1 MSTVYFIIQQTM
13 FFAVPLL
20 VVSLGGLFS
29 EKCGITNIA
38 LEGIM
43 IFGAF
48 AGVITINLLG
58 GIIPGQ
64 ILLLLAVFVA
74 ATVGGLYSLL
84 HAWAS
89 IRLKADQT
97 ISGTALNLFA
107 PAFCIFTARALFGA
121 RQVQFTDTFHITK
134 VPLLGDIP
142 VIGKMFFQNCY
153 ISTYIGILILIATAF
168 IFAKTR
174 FGMRLS
180 ACGEHPEAAAS
191 VGIPVAKMRYAGVL
205 LSGVLGGIGGIIFV
219 VPVSTNFDA
228 TVAGYGFLALA
239 VLILGKWKPSKILFA
254 AFFFGLLKALSSAY
268 SGISFLSKLPIPSEI
283 YKMVPYL
290 ITLSVLAASSGQ
302 SRAPKALGTV
312 YDDGNKPTGKKKK
325 AIIAVILAVAVA
337 ICSVS
342 AVMFPIAEKKKNAV
356 SNGYGAKIALLVE
369 SGTTVDDKS
378 YMQSIWEGI
387 IHYADESGQTRK
399 YYQTKDNSEE
409 SLRKCAELAIKG
421 NAECIIGASMYE
433 NTFGTLQ
440 SLYPDIM
447 FLLFD
452 GEPKDLKT
460 GKVSYSPNSIAVRFA
475 EEQAGFLAGY
485 AAVMD
490 GFRNLGF
497 VGGVALPAVIRYGY
511 GFVAGCDYA
520 AQKLNLKQGDVNIKY
535 NYAGTFVPNPESQ
548 AMASAWY
555 HGGVEVIFA
564 CAGGLG
570 NSIIKSAENANKY
583 VIEVDQDKSEASET
597 IITSATKD
605 LDYALK
611 ILLTAWKDG
620 NLTLGKNMC
629 LSTKE
634 NCVGLPMK
642 TSRFRTFSDEDYQK
656 IYSEIASDKV
666 KVAPVST
673 SDAPEWS
680 QLKCVNLE
688 FVK

>member
-1 MSTVYFIIQQTM
+1 MSTVYFIVQQTM

-43 IFGAF
+43 IMGAF
-48 AGVITINLLG
+48 SGVVTIHMLN

-64 ILLLLAVFVA
+64 LLLLLAILVA
-74 ATVGGLYSLL
+74 AVVGGVYSLF

-121 RQVQFTDTFHITK
+121 RQVHFTDTFHIFK
-134 VPLLGDIP
+134 VPVLGDIP
-142 VIGKMFFQNCY
+142 VLGNLFFQNCY
-153 ISTYIGILILIATAF
+153 LSTYIGFLILVATAF
-168 IFAKTR
+168 VFSKTR

-205 LSGVLGGIGGIIFV
+205 LSGVLGGIGGVIFII
-219 VPVSTNFDA
+219 PVSTNFDA

-239 VLILGKWKPSKILFA
+239 VLILGQWKPSKVLA
-254 AFFFGLLKALSSAY
+254 ASFFFGLMKALSSAY
-268 SGISFLSKLPIPSEI
+268 SGIPFLAKLSVPSEI

-290 ITLSVLAASSGQ
+290 MTLTVLAVSSER
-302 SRAPKALGTV
+302 SRAPKALGNI
-312 YDDGNKPTGKKKK
+312 YDDGNKPAGKKQK
-325 AIIAVILAVAVA
+325 AVVAVVLAVVLAVGSA
-337 ICSVS
+337 S
-342 AVMFPIAEKKKNAV
+342 AVMFPVAGKKKNAV
-356 SNGYGAKIALLVE
+356 SNGYGAQIALLVE

-378 YMQSIWEGI
+378 YMQSIWEGV
-387 IHYADESGQTRK
+387 IHYADGAGQTRK
-399 YYQTKDNSEE
+399 YYQAKDNSEE

-421 NAECIIGASMYE
+421 NAECVIGASIYE

-452 GEPKDLKT
+452 SEPKDLKT
-460 GKVSYSPNSIAVRFA
+460 GKVCYSPNSLAVSFA
-475 EEQAGFLAGY
+475 EEQSGFLAGY

-497 VGGVALPAVIRYGY
+497 VGGMALPAVIRYGY

-520 AQKLNLKQGDVNIKY
+520 AKELQLEQGDVNIKY

-555 HGGVEVIFA
+555 HGGVDVIFA

-570 NSIIKSAENANKY
+570 DSIIKSAENANKY
-583 VIEVDQDKSEASET
+583 VIEVDQDKSGVSKT
-597 IITSATKD
+597 VITSATKD
-605 LDYALK
+605 LNYALD
-611 ILLTAWKDG
+611 ILLTSWKDG
-620 NLTLGKNMC
+620 NLTLGQNMR
-629 LSTKE
+629 LSAKD

-642 TSRFRTFSDEDYQK
+642 TSRFRKFTGADYQK
-656 IYSEIASDKV
+656 IYSELSSGGV
-666 KVAPVST
+666 KVSPVST
-673 SDAPEWS
+673 SDAPEWN
-680 QLKCVNLE
+680 QFQYVNLE